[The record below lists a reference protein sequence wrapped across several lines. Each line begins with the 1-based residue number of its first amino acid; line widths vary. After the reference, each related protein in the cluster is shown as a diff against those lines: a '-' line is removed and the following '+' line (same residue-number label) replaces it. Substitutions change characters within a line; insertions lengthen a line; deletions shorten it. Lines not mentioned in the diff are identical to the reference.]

1 LVVKVACLV
10 DAAALDQPGDRAI
23 LKFMLK
29 YSTPL
34 DGVFHALADPTRRA
48 MVDRL
53 GRGPATVSELAKP
66 LSMTLSAVMQHLLV
80 LEGAGLVRSAKVG
93 RVRTCRLDEAMLA
106 SAEAWFAGRRAAWS
120 RHLDA
125 LGDYLDATPD
135 DSPEGDPHA

>member
-1 LVVKVACLV
+1 ML
-10 DAAALDQPGDRAI
+10 
-23 LKFMLK
+23 LKNMLK

-34 DGVFHALADPTRRA
+34 DGVFHALSDPTRRA

-93 RVRTCRLDEAMLA
+93 RVRTCALDTAMLA
-106 SAEAWFAGRRAAWS
+106 SAEAWFAGRRTAWN

-125 LGDYLDATPD
+125 LGAYLDATAD
-135 DSPEGDPHA
+135 DCPEGDSHA

>member
-1 LVVKVACLV
+1 M
-10 DAAALDQPGDRAI
+10 I
-23 LKFMLK
+23 LKKMLK

-53 GRGPATVSELAKP
+53 GHGPATVGELAKP
-66 LSMTLSAVMQHLLV
+66 LAMTLSAVMQHLLV

-93 RVRTCRLDEAMLA
+93 RVRTCELDQAVLS
-106 SAEAWFAGRRAAWS
+106 SAEDWFAGRRAAWS

-125 LGDYLDATPD
+125 LGAYLEATAD
-135 DSPEGDPHA
+135 DPLEGDPDA